1 MSQVDEKKDVPSP
14 QAVLMRMAGGYREAK
29 ALQVVAEL
37 GIADLVAQEPKTA
50 DELSTIQGVDSNA
63 LYRLLR
69 ALASRG
75 IFKEG
80 SDGRFENTALSEA
93 IRTDVPGSVRDSV
106 INIPH
111 DSSMLAWTKLM
122 DVVRSGKP
130 SFEDVNGCGYYEY
143 FRRHPDIGERFHRQM
158 TASSSQITSALV
170 KSYDFSRFKTLID
183 VGGGQGIVLA
193 SILGKNPQMHGCLY
207 EQSSVIDGAKS
218 FLETRGVINR
228 CDLISG
234 DFLESIP
241 KGYDA
246 YLLRHVLSDSGD
258 EKALIVLR
266 NCRAS
271 IPKHGKLLI
280 IGAVLSKDNAPHA
293 AKWRDLHFMVIYQG
307 GRERTKR
314 EFDNLLRKS
323 GFELK
328 QVIAPPLPD
337 AIVEAVPI

>member
-1 MSQVDEKKDVPSP
+1 
-14 QAVLMRMAGGYREAK
+14 
-29 ALQVVAEL
+29 
-37 GIADLVAQEPKTA
+37 
-50 DELSTIQGVDSNA
+50 
-63 LYRLLR
+63 
-69 ALASRG
+69 
-75 IFKEG
+75 
-80 SDGRFENTALSEA
+80 
-93 IRTDVPGSVRDSV
+93 
-106 INIPH
+106 
-111 DSSMLAWTKLM
+111 M
-122 DVVRSGKP
+122 DVVKTGKA
-130 SFEDVNGCGYYEY
+130 SFEDVNGCDYYEY
-143 FRRHPDIGERFHRQM
+143 LRRHPDIGERFHKRM

-170 KSYDFSRFKTLID
+170 KSYDFSQFKTLID

-207 EQSSVIDGAKS
+207 EQSSVIDGAKT

-234 DFLESIP
+234 NFLESIP

-246 YLLRHVLSDSGD
+246 YLLKHVLQDRGD
-258 EKALIVLR
+258 EKALTILR

-293 AKWRDLHFMVIYQG
+293 GKWRDLYFMVVHQG

-328 QVIAPPLPD
+328 QVIAPPIPD

>member
-1 MSQVDEKKDVPSP
+1 MSLQKKDVPSP
-14 QAVLMRMAGGYREAK
+14 QAVLMRMARGFWAAK

-37 GIADLVAQEPKTA
+37 GIANLVAQESKSA
-50 DELSTIQGVDSNA
+50 EELSKVLGVDSDA

-69 ALASRG
+69 ALASEG

-80 SDGRFENTALSEA
+80 RDSRFENTPFSEA
-93 IRTDVPGSVRDSV
+93 IRDDVPGSVRDYV
-106 INIPH
+106 INAPH
-111 DSSMLAWTKLM
+111 DGSMLAWMKFM
-122 DVVRSGKP
+122 DVVKTGKA
-130 SFEDVNGCGYYEY
+130 SFEDVNGCDDYEY
-143 FRRHPDIGERFHRQM
+143 YRRHPDIGERFNKQM
-158 TASSSQITSALV
+158 TAMSSQITSALV
-170 KSYDFSRFKTLID
+170 KSYDFSQFKTLID

-207 EQSSVIDGAKS
+207 EQSSVIEGAKT

-246 YLLRHVLSDSGD
+246 YLLKHVLQDRED
-258 EKALIVLR
+258 EKALTFLK

-280 IGAVLSKDNAPHA
+280 IEAVLSRDNAPHS
-293 AKWRDLHFMVIYQG
+293 AKWSDLHMMVTHQG
-307 GRERTKR
+307 GRQRTKH

-328 QVIAPPLPD
+328 QVIAPPIPD

>member
-1 MSQVDEKKDVPSP
+1 MSPKKKDVPSP
-14 QAVLMRMAGGYREAK
+14 QAVLMRMATGYREAK
-29 ALQVVAEL
+29 TLQVVAEL
-37 GIADLVAQEPKTA
+37 GIADLIAQEPKTA
-50 DELSTIQGVDSNA
+50 EELSKVLGVDSDA

-80 SDGRFENTALSEA
+80 QDSCFENTPLSEA
-93 IRTDVPGSVRDSV
+93 IRADATGSVRDYV
-106 INIPH
+106 INAPH
-111 DSSMLAWTKLM
+111 DGSMLAWTKLM
-122 DVVRSGKP
+122 DVVKTGKA
-130 SFEDVNGCGYYEY
+130 SFKDVNGCDYWEY
-143 FRRHPDIGERFHRQM
+143 FQRHPEIGERFNRQM
-158 TASSSQITSALV
+158 TAMTSQITSALV
-170 KSYDFSRFKTLID
+170 ESYDFSQFKTLID

-193 SILGKNPQMHGCLY
+193 SILGKNPQMRGCLY
-207 EQSSVIDGAKS
+207 EQSSVIEGAKT

-258 EKALIVLR
+258 ERALTILR

-328 QVIAPPLPD
+328 QVIAPPIPD
-337 AIVEAVPI
+337 AIVEAVPV

>member
-1 MSQVDEKKDVPSP
+1 MSPQKIDVQSP
-14 QAVLMRMAGGYREAK
+14 QAVLMRMAYGYREAK

-37 GIADLVAQEPKTA
+37 GIANLVAHESKTA
-50 DELSTIQGVDSNA
+50 DELSTILGVDSDA

-80 SDGRFENTALSEA
+80 SDSRFENTPLSEA
-93 IRTDVPGSVRDSV
+93 IRADVPGSVRDYV
-106 INIPH
+106 INAP
-111 DSSMLAWTKLM
+111 DDGSMLAWTKFM
-122 DVVRSGKP
+122 DVVKTGKP
-130 SFEDVNGCGYYEY
+130 SFKDVNGCDYYEY
-143 FRRHPDIGERFHRQM
+143 FRRHPAIGERFHRQM
-158 TASSSQITSALV
+158 TASSSQITSVLV
-170 KSYDFSRFKTLID
+170 KSYDFSQFKTLID

-193 SILGKNPQMHGCLY
+193 SILDKNPQMCGCLY
-207 EQSSVIDGAKS
+207 EQSSVIEGAKT

-241 KGYDA
+241 QGYDA
-246 YLLRHVLSDSGD
+246 YLLKHVLSDSGD
-258 EKALIVLR
+258 EKALTILR

-280 IGAVLSKDNAPHA
+280 IGAVLSRDNAPHP

-307 GRERTKR
+307 GRERTKQ
-314 EFDNLLRKS
+314 EFDNLIRKS
-323 GFELK
+323 GFKLN
-328 QVIAPPLPD
+328 QVIALPLSD
-337 AIVEAVPI
+337 ALIEAVPI

>member
-1 MSQVDEKKDVPSP
+1 MSLKKKDVPSP
-14 QAVLMRMAGGYREAK
+14 QAVLMRMAYGYREAK

-37 GIADLVAQEPKTA
+37 GIANLVAQESKSA
-50 DELSTIQGVDSNA
+50 EELSKVLGVDSDA

-69 ALASRG
+69 ALASEG

-80 SDGRFENTALSEA
+80 RDSRFENTPLSEA
-93 IRTDVPGSVRDSV
+93 IRDDVPGSVRDYV
-106 INIPH
+106 INAP
-111 DSSMLAWTKLM
+111 DDGRLAWNKFM
-122 DVVRSGKP
+122 DVVKTGKA
-130 SFEDVNGCGYYEY
+130 SFEDANGCDYYEY
-143 FRRHPDIGERFHRQM
+143 FRRHPDIGERFHKQM

-170 KSYDFSRFKTLID
+170 KSYDFSQFKTLID

-207 EQSSVIDGAKS
+207 EQSSVIEGAKT

-234 DFLESIP
+234 NFLESIP

-246 YLLRHVLSDSGD
+246 YLMRHVLSDSGD

-293 AKWRDLHFMVIYQG
+293 GKWRDLHFMVIYQG

-328 QVIAPPLPD
+328 QVIAPPLIPHN
-337 AIVEAVPI
+337 ICIMTNT

>member
-1 MSQVDEKKDVPSP
+1 MSPKKKDVPSP
-14 QAVLMRMAGGYREAK
+14 QAVLMRMARGYRGAK

-37 GIADLVAQEPKTA
+37 GIANLVAQESKTA
-50 DELSTIQGVDSNA
+50 EELSKVLGVESDA

-69 ALASRG
+69 ALASEG

-80 SDGRFENTALSEA
+80 SDSRFENTPLSEA
-93 IRTDVPGSVRDSV
+93 IRDDVPGSVRDYV
-106 INIPH
+106 INAPH
-111 DSSMLAWTKLM
+111 DGSMLAWTKFM
-122 DVVRSGKP
+122 DVVKTGKA
-130 SFEDVNGCGYYEY
+130 SFEDVNGCDYYEY
-143 FRRHPDIGERFHRQM
+143 FRRHPDIGERFHKQM
-158 TASSSQITSALV
+158 TVLSSQIISALV
-170 KSYDFSRFKTLID
+170 KSYDFSQFKTLID

-207 EQSSVIDGAKS
+207 EQSSVIEGAKT

-246 YLLRHVLSDSGD
+246 YLLKHVLQDRGD
-258 EKALIVLR
+258 EKALTILR

-328 QVIAPPLPD
+328 QMIAPPIPD